1 MRFILAVPF
10 CVCLSLVNA
19 AALAGGDAAK
29 GKEKSA
35 ICASCHGADG
45 NSTVPANPRLAGQ
58 HASYLLR
65 ALRDYKSGA
74 RQNAI
79 MAGFAGTLSD
89 EDMEDLAA
97 YFASQSGLATPD

>member
-1 MRFILAVPF
+1 MRFILAVAF
-10 CVCLSLVNA
+10 CVCLSLANA
-19 AALAGGDAAK
+19 VALAGGDAAR

-35 ICASCHGADG
+35 VCASCHGVEG

-89 EDMEDLAA
+89 EDMQDLAA